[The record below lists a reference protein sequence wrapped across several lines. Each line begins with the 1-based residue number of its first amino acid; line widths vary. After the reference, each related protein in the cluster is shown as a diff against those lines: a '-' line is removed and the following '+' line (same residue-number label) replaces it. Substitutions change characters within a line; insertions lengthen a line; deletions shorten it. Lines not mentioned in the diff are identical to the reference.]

1 MLCNEDKLENSA
13 NIPMHK
19 INIGAPGSQSIYA
32 GAKNDPSS
40 VLKQGRE
47 KKAKKAQV
55 LIYI

>member
-1 MLCNEDKLENSA
+1 MLCNEDKLENSG
-13 NIPMHK
+13 NISMHK
-19 INIGAPGSQSIYA
+19 INIGAPGSQSIYT

-47 KKAKKAQV
+47 KKTKKAQV

>member
-1 MLCNEDKLENSA
+1 MLCNEDKLENSG

-19 INIGAPGSQSIYA
+19 INIGATGSQSIYA

-40 VLKQGRE
+40 VSKQGRE
-47 KKAKKAQV
+47 KKTKKAQV